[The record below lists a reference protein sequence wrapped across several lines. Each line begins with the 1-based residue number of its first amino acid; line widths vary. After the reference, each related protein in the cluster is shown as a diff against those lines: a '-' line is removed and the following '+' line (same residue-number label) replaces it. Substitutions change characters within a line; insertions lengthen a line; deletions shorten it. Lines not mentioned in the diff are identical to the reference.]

1 MTVKEMVEFRK
12 RYGIAQDV
20 TLDDVTV
27 LTVAS
32 FDRANGVCD
41 LLESY
46 GYTTSALPG
55 EFIKEFTMN
64 ANEMA
69 ELEKSLTE
77 IDALGLK
84 DIFQNNLRVACFKKT
99 FLERLK
105 VFLTNNL
112 AFLNEDNT
120 FIHELY
126 DVSFADRVQFCI
138 DNGFIF
144 MNGNHFIRELYNAE
158 AFDSY
163 TAGKPLQEI
172 RTVEE
177 VRDPTSENAEDLQAK
192 MDPEDRQ
199 VYNQIIESLNYL
211 VLQNATNEYL
221 PAIVHNIIDKVK
233 EAILRKE
240 YHFLP
245 LRDVVDGVMFDGIDV
260 TPEME
265 NIRELVLSAFPEELK
280 QSEGRGVA

>member
-1 MTVKEMVEFRK
+1 MTVREMVEFRK
-12 RYGIAQDV
+12 RYGMVQDI
-20 TLDDVTV
+20 TLDDVTT

-32 FDRANGVCD
+32 FDRANGICD
-41 LLESY
+41 LLESH
-46 GYTTSALPG
+46 GYTINALPG
-55 EFIKEFTMN
+55 EFIKVFTMN
-64 ANEMA
+64 ANEIA
-69 ELEKSLTE
+69 ELEQVLNE
-77 IDALGLK
+77 IDALNLK
-84 DIFQNNLRVACFKKT
+84 DVFQNNLRVVCFKKV
-99 FLERLK
+99 FLDRLK

-120 FIHELY
+120 FISELY
-126 DVSFADRVQFCI
+126 NISFASRIQFCI

-144 MNGNHFIRELYNAE
+144 MNGNKFIKELYDAE
-158 AFDSY
+158 DFGSY

-172 RTVEE
+172 RSAEE
-177 VRDPTSENAEDLQAK
+177 VREPVAMNAEDLQAK

-211 VLQNATNEYL
+211 VLQNTTNEYL
-221 PAIVHNIIDKVK
+221 PTVVRNITDKVK

-240 YHFLP
+240 YRFLP
-245 LRDVVDGVMFDGIDV
+245 LRDVIDGVMFDGIDV

>member
-1 MTVKEMVEFRK
+1 MTVREMVEFRK
-12 RYGIAQDV
+12 RYGMVQDV

-41 LLESY
+41 LLENH
-46 GYTTSALPG
+46 GYTTNALPG

-64 ANEMA
+64 ANEIA
-69 ELEKSLTE
+69 ELEQSLTE
-77 IDALGLK
+77 IDALNLK
-84 DIFQNNLRVACFKKT
+84 DVFQSNLRVACFKKT
-99 FLERLK
+99 FLDRLK

-126 DVSFADRVQFCI
+126 DVSFASRVQFCI

-144 MNGNHFIRELYNAE
+144 MNGNRFIKELYDAE
-158 AFDSY
+158 DFGSY

-177 VRDPTSENAEDLQAK
+177 LNRSTNGSADDLQAK
-192 MDPEDRQ
+192 MDAEDIE
-199 VYNQIIESLNYL
+199 VYHKIVEELKSLREKNPTDVNLSML
-211 VLQNATNEYL
+211 VNNVVSK
-221 PAIVHNIIDKVK
+221 IVPSLINKD
-233 EAILRKE
+233 
-240 YHFLP
+240 YHVYS
-245 LRDVVDGVMFDGIDV
+245 LRDVVRSVMFEGIDV
-260 TPEME
+260 TPEMDYIGE
-265 NIRELVLSAFPEELK
+265 VILSSFPDEREEEK
-280 QSEGRGVA
+280 GRGVA

>member
-1 MTVKEMVEFRK
+1 MTVREMVEFRK
-12 RYGIAQDV
+12 RYGMVQDV

-41 LLESY
+41 LLENH

-64 ANEMA
+64 ANEIA
-69 ELEKSLTE
+69 ELEQSLTE
-77 IDALGLK
+77 IDALNLK
-84 DIFQNNLRVACFKKT
+84 DVFQSNLRVACFKKT
-99 FLERLK
+99 FLDRLK

-126 DVSFADRVQFCI
+126 DVSFASRVQFCI

-144 MNGNHFIRELYNAE
+144 MNGNRFIKELYDAE
-158 AFDSY
+158 DFGSY

-177 VRDPTSENAEDLQAK
+177 LNRSTNGSADDLQAK

-221 PAIVHNIIDKVK
+221 PAVVRNIIDKVK
-233 EAILRKE
+233 ESILRKE

>member
-1 MTVKEMVEFRK
+1 
-12 RYGIAQDV
+12 
-20 TLDDVTV
+20 
-27 LTVAS
+27 
-32 FDRANGVCD
+32 
-41 LLESY
+41 
-46 GYTTSALPG
+46 
-55 EFIKEFTMN
+55 MN
-64 ANEMA
+64 ANEIA
-69 ELEKSLTE
+69 ELEQVLNE
-77 IDALGLK
+77 IDALNLK
-84 DIFQNNLRVACFKKT
+84 DVFQNNLRVVCFKKV
-99 FLERLK
+99 FLDRLK

-120 FIHELY
+120 FISELY
-126 DVSFADRVQFCI
+126 NISFASRIQFCI

-144 MNGNHFIRELYNAE
+144 MNGNKFIKELYDAE
-158 AFDSY
+158 DFGSY

-172 RTVEE
+172 RSAEE
-177 VRDPTSENAEDLQAK
+177 VREPVAMNAEDLQAK

-211 VLQNATNEYL
+211 VLQNTTNEYL
-221 PAIVHNIIDKVK
+221 PIVVRNITDKVK

-240 YHFLP
+240 YRFLP
-245 LRDVVDGVMFDGIDV
+245 LRDVIDGVMFDGIDV